1 MFGPGE
7 SRDQATKPR
16 PYSVWVRYAN
26 SMLFVA
32 AVFGGIGLALL
43 GLSLVLGPQISM
55 GARAV
60 ALADLAVAVIG
71 ALIGLWWR
79 WRRRRSS
86 R

>member
-1 MFGPGE
+1 MFGPGDG
-7 SRDQATKPR
+7 SDQETQPR

-43 GLSLVLGPQISM
+43 GLSLLVGPQIST

-60 ALADLAVAVIG
+60 ALTDLAVAAIG

-79 WRRRRSS
+79 WKRRRSS

>member
-7 SRDQATKPR
+7 APDQESKPR

-32 AVFGGIGLALL
+32 ALFGGIGLALL
-43 GLSLVLGPQISM
+43 GLSLLVGPQIST
-55 GARAV
+55 GARTV
-60 ALADLAVAVIG
+60 ALADLAVAAMG
-71 ALIGLWWR
+71 GLIGLWWR
-79 WRRRRSS
+79 WKRLRSS

>member
-7 SRDQATKPR
+7 GSDQATKPR

-43 GLSLVLGPQISM
+43 GLSLVVGPQIST

-60 ALADLAVAVIG
+60 ALADLGVAAIG

-79 WRRRRSS
+79 RKHRRSS